1 MIFQEVGPNEN
12 LDVRR
17 FSSASFGLWEAGILK
32 MGWVTAKRPGPLE
45 AFPWDVQTD
54 EPHASQIISR
64 AGYRIPITTAL
75 VLSLVHEYVKGASG
89 GLLEAIS
96 SPRKVCAHLRAPRL

>member
-32 MGWVTAKRPGPLE
+32 MGWGDCQAARSTRG
-45 AFPWDVQTD
+45 
-54 EPHASQIISR
+54 
-64 AGYRIPITTAL
+64 
-75 VLSLVHEYVKGASG
+75 LSLG
-89 GLLEAIS
+89 
-96 SPRKVCAHLRAPRL
+96 RANR